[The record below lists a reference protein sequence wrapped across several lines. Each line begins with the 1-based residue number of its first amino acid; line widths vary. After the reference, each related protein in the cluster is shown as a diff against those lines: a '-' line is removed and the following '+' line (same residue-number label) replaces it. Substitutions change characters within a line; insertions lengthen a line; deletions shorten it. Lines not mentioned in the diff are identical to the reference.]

1 MTKVKKELQSIIDNS
16 SSELAVE
23 EILHLFS
30 VNKRY
35 SLNYLDSMKI
45 EQSVELWAKD
55 EDDALNELKKIDA
68 SSTYIFISRL

>member
-45 EQSVELWAKD
+45 EQSVELWAKN

-68 SSTYIFISRL
+68 SATYIFISRL

>member
-1 MTKVKKELQSIIDNS
+1 MTKVEKELQRIIDNCS
-16 SSELAVE
+16 PKLAVE

-30 VNKRY
+30 VSKRY

-55 EDDALNELKKIDA
+55 QDDALEELKHIDA
-68 SSTYIFISRL
+68 SATYIFISRL